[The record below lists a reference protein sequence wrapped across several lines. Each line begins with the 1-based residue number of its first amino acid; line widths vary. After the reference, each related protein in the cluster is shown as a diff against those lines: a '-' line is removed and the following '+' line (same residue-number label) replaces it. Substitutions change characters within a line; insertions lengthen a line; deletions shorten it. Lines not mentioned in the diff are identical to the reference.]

1 MAVTRFLDRSMAAGR
16 AKITTAAR
24 LAAQFRAHVRDGL
37 ALPELLPIFRG
48 TEGAAV
54 HAVNI
59 QITVQMID
67 FVLKN
72 SRVPARSLDAF
83 GIAAVVKTLHAHAAR
98 ARNQS
103 KKSGQAET
111 ALEKFHDLAVF
122 RAVDSRIDEDMKGDR
137 PPFAKLQLLGRNFLV
152 VFLAVFDY
160 RDLER

>member
-16 AKITTAAR
+16 AKITNRGR
-24 LAAQFRAHVRDGL
+24 LAAQFRAHVRDRL

-54 HAVNI
+54 HPVDI
-59 QITVQMID
+59 QIAVKMID

-72 SRVPARSLDAF
+72 SRIPAGGLDAF
-83 GIAAVVKTLHAHAAR
+83 GIAPVVKTLHTNAAR

-111 ALEKFHDLAVF
+111 ALEKFHDLIVF
-122 RAVDSRIDEDMKGDR
+122 RALDSRIDEDMKGDG
-137 PPFAKLQLLGRNFLV
+137 PPFAELQLLRGNFLV

-160 RDLER
+160 RHLER